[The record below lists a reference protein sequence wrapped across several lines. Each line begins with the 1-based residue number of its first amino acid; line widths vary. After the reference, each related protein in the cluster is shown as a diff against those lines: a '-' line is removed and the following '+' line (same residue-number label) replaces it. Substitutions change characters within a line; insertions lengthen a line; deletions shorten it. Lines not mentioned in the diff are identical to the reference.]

1 MSTLNTFNAILGLAC
16 GLTLSACAE
25 LYPPNNTSTPIY
37 NSPEV
42 IQTTSAYS
50 GRGVVQ
56 SIVPANQGYQGLAGT
71 GYGLGTLIG
80 ALAGG
85 LAGSQVGS
93 GTGKTVAMVAGTAG
107 GAYVGH
113 QLEQRNQQPASYAIT
128 IRMDNGSYQTLNQSS
143 TGGLNVGDRVR
154 IQNGL
159 LQRD

>member
-1 MSTLNTFNAILGLAC
+1 MSTLNTFNAIVGLVC

-42 IQTTSAYS
+42 TQTTSAYS

-107 GAYVGH
+107 APTLDTNWNSVISN
-113 QLEQRNQQPASYAIT
+113 LPATRLPSAWT
-128 IRMDNGSYQTLNQSS
+128 TAPTRP
-143 TGGLNVGDRVR
+143 
-154 IQNGL
+154 
-159 LQRD
+159 